1 MNFDMDINTLRS
13 VVTAFSFMLFIGIF
27 VWAYRPSRK
36 AGFDQAAQLPFA
48 EATEK
53 EQSKE
58 LQP

>member
-1 MNFDMDINTLRS
+1 MNFDIDINMLRS

-36 AGFDQAAQLPFA
+36 DGFDEAAQLPFA
-48 EATEK
+48 EVT
-53 EQSKE
+53 SKSRE